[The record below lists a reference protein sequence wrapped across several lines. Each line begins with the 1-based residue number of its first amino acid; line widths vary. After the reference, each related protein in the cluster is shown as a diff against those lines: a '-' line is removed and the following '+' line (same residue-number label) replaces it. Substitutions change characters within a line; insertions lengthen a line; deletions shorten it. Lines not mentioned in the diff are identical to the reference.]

1 MSSCYR
7 IWISAGVTIV
17 ALAFI
22 LPLIV
27 GGHGR

>member
-1 MSSCYR
+1 MSSRYR

-22 LPLIV
+22 LPLIIR
-27 GGHGR
+27 GPGR